1 MFSQTRDRLSL
12 ALQNRDLL
20 KSIADVEEYQ
30 PIEARPIRE
39 IRSIFETLGSYGYS
53 LGPAPRHKEPSGLG
67 NLFGIPAQKV
77 ARTEKVGSGSYNEL
91 VKAGHLKTGF
101 VQLDAYE

>member
-1 MFSQTRDRLSL
+1 LSL

-20 KSIADVEEYQ
+20 KSIGDVEEFQ

-39 IRSIFETLGSYGYS
+39 IRSIFDTLGSYGYS
-53 LGPAPRHKEPSGLG
+53 LGPAPRQKEPIGLS

-77 ARTEKVGSGSYNEL
+77 ARTEKVGSGTYNQVRFRSSHHPPPL
-91 VKAGHLKTGF
+91 LT
-101 VQLDAYE
+101 